1 MPSVKI
7 PRKSSDT
14 DMTPFVDVAFLI
26 LSFFML
32 ATKFKPPEPVEIKT
46 PNSVSTKPLP
56 ENDAILVVLDSAG
69 RVYFSI
75 LAEKDPTIKYNVIKN
90 MNDTRNL
97 GLTEAE
103 MKNFVRTP
111 AVGVPFGNLKQLLGL
126 PQEEQNKIKQA
137 GIPIKDSASNELYY
151 WIRDAVSAFASSAS
165 ATHKLNYLVKGDN
178 NAKYP
183 QFKEIL
189 NAFKRNDIYKFQLV
203 TAAEDAPEGTELYK
217 ERKAQGAG
225 PAVKK

>member
-46 PNSVSTKPLP
+46 PNSVSTKALP
-56 ENDAILVVLDSAG
+56 ENDAILITLDSSG
-69 RVYFSI
+69 RVFFSMM
-75 LAEKDPTIKYNVIKN
+75 AEKDPTLKYTVIKN
-90 MNDTRNL
+90 VNDTRSL

-103 MKNFVRTP
+103 MKNFVKTT
-111 AVGVPFGNLKQLLGL
+111 AIGVSFGGLKQLLSI
-126 PQEEQNKIKQA
+126 PSEDQAKVKQP

-151 WIRDAVSAFASSAS
+151 WVRDAVSAFAS
-165 ATHKLNYLVKGDN
+165 THRPINYLIKGDN

-189 NAFKRNDIYKFQLV
+189 NAFKRNDIYKFKLV
-203 TAAEDAPEGTELYK
+203 TAVEDAPEGTELYR
-217 ERKAQGAG
+217 ERKAEAAS
-225 PAVKK
+225 PTKK